1 MNGLDAS
8 SESNLRHHPLTGSK
22 KVEAMQHLSRC
33 ALMCFALAAPGL
45 THAVQ
50 ACEID
55 GQWVSPNNGSTT
67 AGKTGLMR
75 CRESEGGPVVREE
88 ELQNGKFMGVVR
100 RFRGGVLERKHSTNE
115 KGNRE
120 GRAREFAATPG
131 TTNQVLRDETLR
143 NGTTVGLARTWLASG
158 TLKRV
163 SFHGDDGREQA
174 VAEFTPQAK
183 LTELRCGPQPL
194 LAPDADD
201 ATWCG
206 HRGKGPATVE
216 LFAANGTLRGR
227 LTHERGERRKIET
240 LWDSGKLREDTV
252 IDSAG
257 GSERRYSAEGVKR
270 RELVWVTQ
278 VTDGRSTRIT
288 TLEQEFH
295 ENGTLVHERRW
306 LPVEG
311 GGELQLEQHWYLNG
325 QLRDKLEHIKHD
337 DQSARRETRYFDN
350 GRVSSEGLWFVKGR
364 YDNQATGTHKG
375 FDDQGRLRSERFYDA
390 RGRVNREREF
400 DDSGRVLRD
409 EELFED
415 GSRKAFTR

>member
-1 MNGLDAS
+1 MHIGFRS
-8 SESNLRHHPLTGSK
+8 
-22 KVEAMQHLSRC
+22 V
-33 ALMCFALAAPGL
+33 ALMFALAAPGL
-45 THAVQ
+45 AQAVQ
-50 ACEID
+50 SCELN
-55 GQWVSPNNGSTT
+55 GQPVNTSNGNTT
-67 AGKTGLMR
+67 AGKTGLIR
-75 CRESEGGPVVREE
+75 CRDAEGGPVVREE

-100 RFRGGVLERKHSTNE
+100 RFREGVLEREHSVNE

-120 GRAREFAATPG
+120 GRAREFAATAG
-131 TTNQVLRDETLR
+131 ATNQMLRDETLR
-143 NGTTVGLARTWLASG
+143 NGTTVGLARSWLANG

-183 LTELRCGPQPL
+183 LADLRCGPQPL

-216 LFAANGTLRGR
+216 LFSADGAVRGR

-240 LWDSGKLREDTV
+240 LWESGKLREETV
-252 IDSAG
+252 IDSTG

-278 VTDGRSTRIT
+278 VTEGRSARIT

-295 ENGTLVHERRW
+295 ESGTLVHERRW
-306 LPVEG
+306 LPVER

-325 QLRDKLEHIKHD
+325 QLRDKIEYIKHEG
-337 DQSARRETRYFDN
+337 QSARRETRYFDN
-350 GRVSSEGLWFVKGR
+350 GRISSEGLWFVKGR

-390 RGRVNREREF
+390 RGRVNREREL
-400 DDSGRVLRD
+400 DEAGRVLRD